1 MKSKRCWVFAVLL
14 GITIVVLIIPVNAA
28 NSSIDERNIGPGLP
42 PANWTVNNAA
52 NSSIDERDVGPGLP
66 PANWTVN
73 NAADSSIDNGV
84 KKQII
89 YEGNLVDER
98 DVGPG
103 LPPANW
109 TVDATA
115 SETPSPT
122 KIPQEPPVTKKAA
135 IGIVPVISLIM
146 GVFLFRKVR

>member
-14 GITIVVLIIPVNAA
+14 GIIILVLILPVNAA
-28 NSSIDERNIGPGLP
+28 NSSIDNGVKKQIIYKGNL
-42 PANWTVNNAA
+42 V
-52 NSSIDERDVGPGLP
+52 DERDVGPGLP

-73 NAADSSIDNGV
+73 NTADSSIDNGV

>member
-1 MKSKRCWVFAVLL
+1 MMKSQRSWIFAALI
-14 GITIVVLIIPVNAA
+14 GIIILVLIVPVNAA
-28 NSSIDERNIGPGLP
+28 NSSID
-42 PANWTVNNAA
+42 
-52 NSSIDERDVGPGLP
+52 
-66 PANWTVN
+66 
-73 NAADSSIDNGV
+73 NGV
-84 KKQII
+84 KKQFI

-109 TVDATA
+109 TVNATV
-115 SETPSPT
+115 SETLSPT

-135 IGIVPVISLIM
+135 IGIVPVISLII